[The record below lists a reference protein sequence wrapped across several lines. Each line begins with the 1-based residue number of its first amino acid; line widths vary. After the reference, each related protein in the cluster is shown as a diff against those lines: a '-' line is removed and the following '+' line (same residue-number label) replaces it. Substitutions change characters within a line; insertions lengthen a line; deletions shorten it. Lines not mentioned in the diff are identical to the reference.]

1 MELAERLGVDQLRYF
16 LLSEVTFGNDGS
28 YSAEA
33 IVARSNSDLANSFGN
48 LAQRTLS
55 FIAKNLEGRLPE
67 TAAQD
72 VDRDLLATV
81 GEAARTFQ
89 AAMADLAPS
98 TAIEAWMRAVRSEER
113 RVGKECVSTC
123 RSRGSPEHEKK
134 KKETKKKE

>member
-67 TAAQD
+67 TAAQAD
-72 VDRDLLATV
+72 DRALLATA
-81 GEAARTFQ
+81 GEAHRTFQ
-89 AAMADLAPS
+89 AALADLAHS
-98 TAIEAWMRAVRSEER
+98 TNND
-113 RVGKECVSTC
+113 TQ
-123 RSRGSPEHEKK
+123 SRGASAC
-134 KKETKKKE
+134 

>member
-1 MELAERLGVDQLRYF
+1 MSKSLGNVADPMELAERFGVDQLRYF

-81 GEAARTFQ
+81 GEA
-89 AAMADLAPS
+89 
-98 TAIEAWMRAVRSEER
+98 RSEER
-113 RVGKECVSTC
+113 GVGKEGVST
-123 RSRGSPEHEKK
+123 
-134 KKETKKKE
+134 